1 MTTLKDLP
9 TSDPVII
16 RLLGSLW
23 IGDVKIKPDT
33 VLDKHMIRDKIKMF
47 ETADICNTAE
57 SASVAL
63 SIKDLE
69 QLLTYL

>member
-47 ETADICNTAE
+47 ETADMCNSWEA
-57 SASVAL
+57 ASVSQA
-63 SIKDLE
+63 IKDLE

>member
-1 MTTLKDLP
+1 MTTLNDLP
-9 TSDPVII
+9 LTDPTIF

-33 VLDKHMIRDKIKMF
+33 VLDKMMIRDKIKMF
-47 ETADICNTAE
+47 ETADICNSAE
-57 SASVAL
+57 SASVSLA
-63 SIKDLE
+63 INDLE

>member
-1 MTTLKDLP
+1 MTTLGDLP
-9 TSDPVII
+9 VTDPSIF

-33 VLDKHMIRDKIKMF
+33 VLDKKMIRDKIKMF
-47 ETADICNTAE
+47 ETADICNSAE
-57 SASVAL
+57 SASVAQA
-63 SIKDLE
+63 IKDLE